1 MALSDTRRLSRIGLG
16 VCMVAA
22 PLLLAASDLVDPAD
36 SDNDAKYVAQVAAHH
51 KAHWL
56 AGFLMLLGA
65 VALLGAVVG
74 VAHLV
79 RTRKP
84 ALANVAGPIAAAG
97 AMAMAGWAVVT
108 MGVDTAIAR
117 GPDRSAMVALYH
129 DTSNSSD
136 VAPNVIL
143 FVLMI
148 LAVIALAVGLYR
160 ARVVPRPLAV
170 LLGLSMPALFAG
182 ESGAAQVIASL
193 LFIAGMGGVGVTVLK
208 RSDDEWESG
217 AMPAMETPPAAPEA
231 PAAAPA

>member
-22 PLLLAASDLVDPAD
+22 PLLLTAADLVDPAS

-65 VALLGAVVG
+65 VALLGAELG
-74 VAHLV
+74 IAHLV

-84 ALANVAGPIAAAG
+84 ALANVAGPLAAAG
-97 AMAMAGWAVVT
+97 SMALAGWAVIT
-108 MGVDTAIAR
+108 MGVDPALGR
-117 GPDRSAMVALYH
+117 SPDRAAMVRLYH
-129 DTSNSSD
+129 DAQNSSD

-143 FVLMI
+143 FVLMM

-160 ARVVPRPLAV
+160 ARVVPRALAV
-170 LLGLSMPALFAG
+170 LLGVSMPALFVG
-182 ESGAAQVIASL
+182 EGGTAQIIASL
-193 LFIAGMGGVGVTVLK
+193 IFLAGMGGIGLTVLG
-208 RSDDEWESG
+208 RNDEEWETGTMTAAQSSV
-217 AMPAMETPPAAPEA
+217 APEA